1 MRQFKITKSFT
12 NRDDRSLD
20 TYLQEISKIPI
31 LTINEEVTL
40 CRQIKQGDEQALKK
54 LIVANL
60 RFVVSVAKQY
70 QNQGLS
76 LPDLINEGSLGL
88 MKAANRFDET
98 RGFKFITYAVWW
110 IRQTILQGIAE
121 HSRSVRLPLNIITR
135 IQRINTASNQL
146 EHQLEREPRIDEL
159 QELLALT
166 EDQDDIE
173 KALPLIPRKSVRLDE
188 PLSEHGELPLI
199 DLMQSSQA
207 ADTTLIHESLV
218 TEINQS
224 LKILK
229 KQERIVIELFF
240 GLNNGSPKTLDEIG
254 EVIHLTRERVRQI
267 KEKALQKIR
276 GSTNTT
282 KYLRAYLE

>member
-54 LIVANL
+54 LVVANL

-98 RGFKFITYAVWW
+98 RGFKFINYAVWW

-207 ADTTLIHESLV
+207 ADTTLIHESLI